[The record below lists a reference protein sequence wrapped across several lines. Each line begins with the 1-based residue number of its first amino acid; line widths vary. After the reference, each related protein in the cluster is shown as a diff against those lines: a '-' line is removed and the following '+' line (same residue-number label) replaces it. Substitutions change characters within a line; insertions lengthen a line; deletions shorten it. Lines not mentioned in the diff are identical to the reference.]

1 MEILISGIQVGAV
14 YAVVAI
20 GFSLIWG
27 AARIIYL
34 TYGSFYMLAAY
45 FSYIFCTQ
53 LGLKPL
59 FSALLSFIITTAIG
73 VGTYKFCIE
82 RIRGHENIVI
92 LATIALAILFQEC
105 VLLLF
110 GSRYRGVPPFIS
122 GYLAL
127 LGVRV
132 SNQHLLA
139 FGVSLI
145 LIIGIWLFLTKSKLG
160 IAIRATSQDRE
171 VVNLMGIS
179 EKGMSVIAISIGI
192 ALAVISSIMV
202 APIYVVEPGMWGHP
216 LVMALAIVVL
226 GGLGSIRGSFIGA
239 YILGFAETA
248 IVYLLP
254 QGSFIKGAVALAVM
268 VLVLLIRPEGLFG
281 VAFEEERL

>member
-1 MEILISGIQVGAV
+1 LEIVISGIQVGTV

-45 FSYIFCTQ
+45 FSYILSTQ

-59 FSALLSFIITTAIG
+59 LSAPLSFIITTAIG
-73 VGTYKFCIE
+73 IGTYKFCIE

-92 LATIALAILFQEC
+92 LVTIALAILFQEC
-105 VLLLF
+105 VLLMF
-110 GSRYRGVPPFIS
+110 GSQYRGVPPFIS
-122 GYLAL
+122 GYLGVF
-127 LGVRV
+127 GVRI

-145 LIIGIWLFLTKSKLG
+145 LILGVWIFLTKSKLG

-171 VVNLMGIS
+171 AVNLMGAS
-179 EKGMSVIAISIGI
+179 EKRMSIIAVSIGV
-192 ALAVISSIMV
+192 ALAVISSIIV

-226 GGLGSIRGSFIGA
+226 GGLGSIKGSFIGA
-239 YILGFAETA
+239 YILGFAETI
-248 IVYLLP
+248 IVYLFP
-254 QGSFIKGAVALAVM
+254 AGSFIKGAVALAVM
-268 VLVLLIRPEGLFG
+268 IFVLLIRPEGLFG